1 MAIIAA
7 AIPLETPEPPAPKA
21 KKPPRTRERTL
32 ITPEGLAIPI
42 VVASRVS
49 RFGAIVLDFVI
60 LYLGI
65 VLFVLL
71 LQWIFGGLVEE
82 MTDGANEQVRGAGEF
97 LIVVYVLVLFL
108 VRYGYFLAF
117 ELGPRGA
124 TLGKRAVGIRVAAR
138 DGGRLTPEAVI
149 ARNLLRDIELFM
161 PLVFLMVAPSG
172 QMGSF
177 GLAGLVWLGAIVAI
191 PLLNK
196 DGLRAGDIIAG
207 TWMVEAPRTK
217 LAEALSTQGAAA
229 AAGASA
235 VTGAKYTFGE
245 AELAIYGEHELQTL
259 ERVLR
264 EGQAD
269 AVASVHDAI
278 CRKIGWDPG
287 AGDERAFLEAYYAQL
302 RAKLETDMR
311 FGKRKA
317 DKHS

>member
-1 MAIIAA
+1 MASVPIA
-7 AIPLETPEPPAPKA
+7 EPDEPVEKA

-32 ITPEGLAIPI
+32 ITPEGLAIPV
-42 VVASRVS
+42 VVASRVA
-49 RFGAIVLDFVI
+49 RFGALVLDFVI
-60 LYLGI
+60 LYLGLI
-65 VLFVLL
+65 LFVLL
-71 LQWIFGGLVEE
+71 LQWIFGGLFE
-82 MTDGANEQVRGAGEF
+82 DLARGANEQVQGAGEF

-108 VRYGYFLAF
+108 ARYGYFLAL

-161 PLVFLMVAPSG
+161 PLVFLMIAPSG
-172 QMGSF
+172 QAGNF
-177 GLAGLVWLGAIVAI
+177 GLAGLVWLMAIAAI

-196 DGLRAGDIIAG
+196 DALRGGDIIAG
-207 TWMVEAPRTK
+207 TWVVEAPRTK

-229 AAGASA
+229 TKGASA
-235 VTGAKYTFGE
+235 VTGARYEFGE

-264 EGQAD
+264 EGQPD
-269 AVASVHDAI
+269 AVVAVHDAI

-287 AGDERAFLEAYYAQL
+287 AGDERAFLEAFYAQL